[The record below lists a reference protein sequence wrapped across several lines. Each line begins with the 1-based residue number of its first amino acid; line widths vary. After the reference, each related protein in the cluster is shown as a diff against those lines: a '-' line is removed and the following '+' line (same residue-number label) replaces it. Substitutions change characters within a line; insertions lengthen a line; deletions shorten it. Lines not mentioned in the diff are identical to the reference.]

1 MSPTGFNDDFFEERF
16 KPAKPVFDE
25 KTLRELN
32 QGKVFT
38 SKNAELRNLKFSK
51 GLDSQVVHELKR
63 LVQALLEYADLRGF
77 RLRDANH
84 PVFITD
90 RAGYEK
96 ESGSRLPDHIPLPAS
111 RLDFHKVANVY
122 TVTVILPENLES
134 SEVRINLTRSLFS
147 KLFGEI
153 HFLEKIQSLEF
164 YRNQFQD
171 DLDSSAGIPEI
182 LDLLS
187 TLEFPS
193 ELLEARLET
202 EASRFGFSL
211 PKDARALILEL
222 AKEWNQRW
230 DNKGL
235 GEDEDFLKLVYRD
248 FCLHLKEDPQA
259 IQQQMIDQLK
269 QLDHQFHLIL
279 PHDVRGYSIFEKEQP
294 LQFLRSYAF
303 RLEELQSLMG
313 FIEELEQQLENG
325 DETESLAGMR
335 AALMLRMRELRRAG
349 KVRPYLMAEI
359 EQDQRMK
366 IWASRF
372 PLKMVKWLPPGSPL
386 ETWNEHFEKMK
397 KQYTQSFYAKIYLA
411 LNVLDQKIAR
421 KMEAEGQSFDAD
433 EDQKLNSLLAVF
445 RFRTPIIRQWRNTL
459 GVFEDSVEVF
469 PRKDPRQ
476 FVSLEDI
483 RKAWA
488 YFFSAQITLEFY
500 QYPAHREFVPE
511 GFQASQDLR
520 SIELFISKKT
530 REAVNHYHLILL
542 LYLVHKAK
550 GEDGLEFLHH
560 CLANPLGTWHYLL
573 QKTLEPLKENENLQK
588 RLDQMP
594 RHQDTLL
601 NAYQKSWQEST
612 QQTHETGTSS

>member
-25 KTLRELN
+25 KTLHELN

-38 SKNAELRNLKFSK
+38 SKNAELRNLRFSK

-111 RLDFHKVANVY
+111 RLDFHKVANVF

-164 YRNQFQD
+164 YRQQFQD

-211 PKDARALILEL
+211 PKDTRALILEL

-230 DNKGL
+230 ENKGL

-279 PHDVRGYSIFEKEQP
+279 PHDARGYSIFEKEQP

-313 FIEELEQQLENG
+313 FIEELEQQLENS

-349 KVRPYLMAEI
+349 KVRPYLMPEI
-359 EQDQRMK
+359 EQDQLMK
-366 IWASRF
+366 IRASRF

-386 ETWNEHFEKMK
+386 ETWNDHFEKMK

-411 LNVLDQKIAR
+411 LNALELKIAR

-433 EDQKLNSLLAVF
+433 
-445 RFRTPIIRQWRNTL
+445 
-459 GVFEDSVEVF
+459 
-469 PRKDPRQ
+469 
-476 FVSLEDI
+476 
-483 RKAWA
+483 
-488 YFFSAQITLEFY
+488 
-500 QYPAHREFVPE
+500 
-511 GFQASQDLR
+511 
-520 SIELFISKKT
+520 
-530 REAVNHYHLILL
+530 
-542 LYLVHKAK
+542 
-550 GEDGLEFLHH
+550 
-560 CLANPLGTWHYLL
+560 
-573 QKTLEPLKENENLQK
+573 
-588 RLDQMP
+588 
-594 RHQDTLL
+594 
-601 NAYQKSWQEST
+601 
-612 QQTHETGTSS
+612 

>member
-193 ELLEARLET
+193 ELLEARLVT

-211 PKDARALILEL
+211 PKDTRALILEL

-230 DNKGL
+230 ENKGL

-248 FCLHLKEDPQA
+248 FCL
-259 IQQQMIDQLK
+259 
-269 QLDHQFHLIL
+269 
-279 PHDVRGYSIFEKEQP
+279 
-294 LQFLRSYAF
+294 
-303 RLEELQSLMG
+303 
-313 FIEELEQQLENG
+313 N
-325 DETESLAGMR
+325 
-335 AALMLRMRELRRAG
+335 
-349 KVRPYLMAEI
+349 
-359 EQDQRMK
+359 
-366 IWASRF
+366 
-372 PLKMVKWLPPGSPL
+372 
-386 ETWNEHFEKMK
+386 
-397 KQYTQSFYAKIYLA
+397 
-411 LNVLDQKIAR
+411 
-421 KMEAEGQSFDAD
+421 
-433 EDQKLNSLLAVF
+433 
-445 RFRTPIIRQWRNTL
+445 
-459 GVFEDSVEVF
+459 
-469 PRKDPRQ
+469 
-476 FVSLEDI
+476 
-483 RKAWA
+483 
-488 YFFSAQITLEFY
+488 
-500 QYPAHREFVPE
+500 
-511 GFQASQDLR
+511 
-520 SIELFISKKT
+520 
-530 REAVNHYHLILL
+530 
-542 LYLVHKAK
+542 
-550 GEDGLEFLHH
+550 
-560 CLANPLGTWHYLL
+560 
-573 QKTLEPLKENENLQK
+573 LKEN
-588 RLDQMP
+588 P
-594 RHQDTLL
+594 
-601 NAYQKSWQEST
+601 
-612 QQTHETGTSS
+612 QTHSAADD